1 MVKLFN
7 NVIGAMSPWA
17 LVDIVFYHYVF
28 IYNYNSQGAFPPQ
41 QSVVIGETVRAQTMR
56 FIYMYFTRNHKSM
69 CYVFISTP
77 SLQYSNVN
85 LLSEVE
91 TLKTTNSMTQC

>member
-17 LVDIVFYHYVF
+17 LVDIVFYHYVL
-28 IYNYNSQGAFPPQ
+28 YSQGTFPPQ
-41 QSVVIGETVRAQTMR
+41 QPVVIGETVRAQTMR